1 MTDYCLDF
9 AEEWE
14 SIPDIG
20 DYTLKRKQKKQ
31 QMLAPASDRGL
42 LEARNRDSF
51 SNSIASAGSATPIGF
66 GMSTPLMGGGLST
79 PLGLQT
85 PLGIQTPLGLRTP
98 MGSNTP
104 SLNDLGEAR
113 GTVLSVKLDKVMDS
127 ISGQTVIDPKGY
139 LTDLNSMQVR
149 AIRKPLCL
157 L

>member
-1 MTDYCLDF
+1 
-9 AEEWE
+9 
-14 SIPDIG
+14 
-20 DYTLKRKQKKQ
+20 
-31 QMLAPASDRGL
+31 MLTPASDRGL
-42 LEARNRDSF
+42 LEARNRETF

-66 GMSTPLMGGGLST
+66 GMATPLLGGGLST

-98 MGSNTP
+98 MGNSTP

-149 AIRKPLCL
+149 SFKP
-157 L
+157 